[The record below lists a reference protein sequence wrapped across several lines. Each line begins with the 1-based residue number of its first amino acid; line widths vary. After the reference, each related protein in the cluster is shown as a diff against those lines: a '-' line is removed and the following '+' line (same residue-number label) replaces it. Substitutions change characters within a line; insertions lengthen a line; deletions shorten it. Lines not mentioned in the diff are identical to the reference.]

1 MGEAALPT
9 NLTWSILGNLLRV
22 VVMLF
27 GNTMINSRMDFHGK
41 STLTHWLSTK
51 GRVPNACVE
60 GFGD

>member
-27 GNTMINSRMDFHGK
+27 GNTMINSRVDFHGWK
-41 STLTHWLSTK
+41 STLTIGYLLRGESQMH
-51 GRVPNACVE
+51 V
-60 GFGD
+60 